1 MKCILEIKLDHI
13 INLKIKNLFL
23 IFFQKQKK
31 FLKFLILYQNS
42 GKEFINHLFDYNY
55 TCKKDIFDKLLH
67 LDFFTSNII
76 RKNYNKTIKIKKK
89 KEQLGKYLQKNNVKN
104 ILNEKGNE
112 TFSISEIS
120 SII

>member
-1 MKCILEIKLDHI
+1 MKLINLFGFQVVYLLKCILEINLDQI

-23 IFFQKQKK
+23 IFFQKQK

-42 GKEFINHLFDYNY
+42 GKEFINHLFDYY
-55 TCKKDIFDKLLH
+55 YIQIFLL
-67 LDFFTSNII
+67 
-76 RKNYNKTIKIKKK
+76 KK
-89 KEQLGKYLQKNNVKN
+89 KEQLGKYLQKTNFTN

-120 SII
+120 STI